1 MRITSAV
8 DRNRQQEESMVGI
21 LIISA
26 LAIYTLLAVVLLRGI
41 QWLHSKDDEMHDM
54 FEEWLKNPITTPAPP
69 FRALS
74 LPRQKR

>member
-1 MRITSAV
+1 M
-8 DRNRQQEESMVGI
+8 GI

-26 LAIYTLLAVVLLRGI
+26 LAIYTLLAVILLRGI
-41 QWLHSKDDEMHDM
+41 QWLHAKDDEMHDM
-54 FEEWLKNPITTPAPP
+54 FEEWMKNPVPAPAPP

>member
-1 MRITSAV
+1 V
-8 DRNRQQEESMVGI
+8 EI

-26 LAIYTLLAVVLLRGI
+26 LAIYTLLAVILLRGI
-41 QWLHSKDDEMHDM
+41 QWLHSRDDEMRDM
-54 FEEWLKNPITTPAPP
+54 FEEWLKNPVNTPAPP